1 MNTLNRFYRKWQWI
15 KGMESK
21 QLETLEQEATRAAIN
36 WAKSGLGYYTMESC
50 ANKYIEATGANH
62 AIGNDA
68 EAIRYGRQAAALR
81 INICAIHALDKIQEQ
96 HLHDRLM
103 EIAEA
108 GTPRQSR
115 GMRI

>member
-1 MNTLNRFYRKWQWI
+1 
-15 KGMESK
+15 MESN
-21 QLETLEQEATRAAIN
+21 QIEALEQEATRAAIN

-50 ANKYIEATGANH
+50 VNKYIEATGANH

-81 INICAIHALDKIQEQ
+81 INICAIHALDKNQEQ